1 MLDRAPFKIN
11 DEFNAILDLIENQNE
26 HLFITGRAGTGKSTL
41 LSLLKR
47 TTKKNAV
54 VLAPTGVAALNVGGQ
69 TIHSFFKLPPKMID
83 PNDIHKRK
91 NHFFYKKVKLL
102 IIDEISMVRADMMD
116 CIDVFLRRNKE
127 VDIPFGGVQI
137 VVFGDLFQ
145 LPPVVASQF
154 ERQVLKEKYGNP
166 YFFSALVFQEM
177 ELRMIELRTVYRQN
191 ERRFINLLDNI
202 RTRQIDMDDMEEINA
217 RHIEAADEDEEE
229 SLAITLCATNATV
242 NAINSDRLKSLT
254 TPLYEYKATLTGNFK
269 ANIAP
274 ADTNLWL
281 KEDAQVMF
289 VRNDSEGRFVNGS
302 LGRVVRLESDKI
314 IVAIIDQGQEKQ
326 IDLDQ
331 EEWEMMKY
339 EIDEKQADRFKTVVV
354 GTFKQYPLK
363 LAWAITIHKSQGK
376 TFDNIVVDLGRGAF
390 DYGQTYVALSRC
402 RTLEGIRLKKKIRPK
417 DILVDETVVEYY
429 EYKKRNW

>member
-1 MLDRAPFKIN
+1 MIDRLPFKIN

-83 PNDIHKRK
+83 IRDINKRK

-116 CIDVFLRRNKE
+116 CIDIFLRRNIE
-127 VDIPFGGVQI
+127 NALPFGGVQL

-145 LPPVVASQF
+145 LPPVVSSQF
-154 ERQVLKEKYGNP
+154 ERQVLVEKYGNP
-166 YFFSALVFQEM
+166 YFFSAHVFNEM
-177 ELRMIELRTVYRQN
+177 NLRMIELNTVYRQN
-191 ERRFINLLDNI
+191 ERRFINLLDSI
-202 RTRQIDMDDMEEINA
+202 RTRQMDMDDLNEINE
-217 RHIEAADEDEEE
+217 RYEAVDEDMEP
-229 SLAITLCATNATV
+229 SLAITLCATNSTV
-242 NAINSDRLKSLT
+242 NRINNDRLKALT
-254 TPLYEYKATLTGNFK
+254 TPLYEYKATIEGNFREH
-269 ANIAP
+269 IAP

-281 KEDAQVMF
+281 KEEAQVMF
-289 VRNDSEGRFVNGS
+289 VRNDTEGKFVNGS
-302 LGRVVRLESDKI
+302 LGKVMSLSKDKI
-314 IVAIIDQGQEKQ
+314 IVVISDKGMEQNIEV
-326 IDLDQ
+326 DL
-331 EEWEMMKY
+331 EEWEMLKY
-339 EIDEKQADRFKTVVV
+339 EIDEKSPDRFKTVVV
-354 GTFKQYPLK
+354 GTFKQYPLR

-376 TFDNIVVDLGRGAF
+376 TFDNIIVDLGRGAF

-402 RTLEGIRLKKKIRPK
+402 RTLEGIKLEKKIRPK
-417 DILVDETVVEYY
+417 DIIVDETVVEYY